1 MSDTKPESTEIIKPK
16 AMPTSE
22 SMDDYIA
29 NVSLFRTIGQ
39 VVAGRDTAGTTKTFF
54 VMNLFFSAVFDM
66 DISLISEIVKR
77 IDGTAPE
84 KGGTNGCSSIFS
96 DALNDVLNYE
106 DAKRL
111 TIFPDDPAIIALAK
125 ATVCIA
131 NSDPGMNMQARK
143 DRQKAVQMIL
153 DRTEGRRNEPAKP
166 TVAIEYK
173 EPDWMSLPNGE
184 NNEGKAEC

>member
-1 MSDTKPESTEIIKPK
+1 
-16 AMPTSE
+16 MPTSE

-39 VVAGRDTAGTTKTFF
+39 VVTGRDTAGTTKTFF

-84 KGGTNGCSSIFS
+84 KGGTDGCSSIFS

-184 NNEGKAEC
+184 NNEGKAKC

>member
-1 MSDTKPESTEIIKPK
+1 
-16 AMPTSE
+16 MPTSD

-39 VVAGRDTAGTTKTFF
+39 VVAGRDTAGTTRTFF
-54 VMNLFFSAVFDM
+54 VMNLFFTAVFDM

-84 KGGTNGCSSIFS
+84 KGGKDGCSSIFS
-96 DALNDVLNYE
+96 DALNDVLSYE
-106 DAKRL
+106 DARRL
-111 TIFPDDPAIIALAK
+111 KIFPDDPAIIALAK

-166 TVAIEYK
+166 TVAIEYR

-184 NNEGKAEC
+184 KDEGEAED

>member
-1 MSDTKPESTEIIKPK
+1 MSDTKTGNTEIIKPK

-84 KGGTNGCSSIFS
+84 KG
-96 DALNDVLNYE
+96 
-106 DAKRL
+106 
-111 TIFPDDPAIIALAK
+111 
-125 ATVCIA
+125 
-131 NSDPGMNMQARK
+131 
-143 DRQKAVQMIL
+143 VQMDTAL
-153 DRTEGRRNEPAKP
+153 SSRMHST
-166 TVAIEYK
+166 
-173 EPDWMSLPNGE
+173 M
-184 NNEGKAEC
+184 C